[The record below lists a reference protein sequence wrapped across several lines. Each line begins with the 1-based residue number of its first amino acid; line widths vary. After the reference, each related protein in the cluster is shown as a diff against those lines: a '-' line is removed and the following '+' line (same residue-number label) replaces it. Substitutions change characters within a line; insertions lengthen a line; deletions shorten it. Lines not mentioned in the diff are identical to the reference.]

1 MGSEGL
7 SKTFLAER
15 DVQIFNM
22 KRAGVSS
29 AEIARRFGIST
40 GAVTASVRRQL
51 ERLNREAIGAY
62 PELLRL
68 ELERLDALQQSLWP
82 MTQHRRVTAPDGS
95 EIPVEPDARVVQTV
109 LGIMDRRSR
118 LLGMDTVNVNLFD
131 QGSGGAQRAVLSGA
145 ERPAEVDAFDPEA
158 EAKELIRLMS
168 EAGVLPQGVEK
179 LLLDDRRPLEAGET
193 EDESDEN
200 DGN

>member
-1 MGSEGL
+1 MASEGL
-7 SKTFLAER
+7 SRTFLAER

-51 ERLNREAIGAY
+51 ERLNREAVGAY

-82 MTQHRRVTAPDGS
+82 MTQHRRVTAPDGT

-109 LGIMDRRSR
+109 LGIMDRRSK
-118 LLGMDTVNVNLFD
+118 LLGLDAVS
-131 QGSGGAQRAVLSGA
+131 GSMEQTAGGVQRAVLSGA

-168 EAGVLPQGVEK
+168 EAGVLPQGVEQ
-179 LLLDDRRPLEAGET
+179 LLLDDRRPLEAGEVV
-193 EDESDEN
+193 EVDDGDE
-200 DGN
+200 